1 MNYFIFS
8 VYIAQFEEYT
18 LPLINHL
25 VERKVGHWDTVIREL
40 TAKVN
45 LLLFL
50 HMHVYVYVCSC
61 NIGNGIFNFETVF
74 SEFKILVTNVFDRH
88 FIILHQRLQHIW
100 LRPFFMSY

>member
-1 MNYFIFS
+1 VINYFAFS

-25 VERKVGHWDTVIREL
+25 IERKVGHWDTVIREL

-50 HMHVYVYVCSC
+50 HMRVYVRICVHCC
-61 NIGNGIFNFETVF
+61 NIGNGIFNFESVF
-74 SEFKILVTNVFDRH
+74 SEFKIIVTNVFDRH
-88 FIILHQRLQHIW
+88 FII
-100 LRPFFMSY
+100 

>member
-18 LPLINHL
+18 MPLINHL

-45 LLLFL
+45 L
-50 HMHVYVYVCSC
+50 
-61 NIGNGIFNFETVF
+61 I
-74 SEFKILVTNVFDRH
+74 
-88 FIILHQRLQHIW
+88 
-100 LRPFFMSY
+100 